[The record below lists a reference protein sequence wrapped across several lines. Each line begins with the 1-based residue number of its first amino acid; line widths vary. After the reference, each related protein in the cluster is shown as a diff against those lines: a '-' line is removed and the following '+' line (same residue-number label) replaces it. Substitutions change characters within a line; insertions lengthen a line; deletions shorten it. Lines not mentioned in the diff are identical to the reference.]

1 VIPGLFAFA
10 AGLSAAPDA
19 IGGDAVRQRGGVKEA
34 MPGLGAEMR
43 QIDCGHAVG
52 GAQAQDLTGLHRHQ
66 PLARAQHGKGAEQPF
81 AVDLDIP
88 IRRHAR
94 EIAQALQQGHGNV
107 TQGCGDGARGSGYQG
122 KMFGFDIIDAGLLPA
137 MLVALAAGVLSFLSP
152 CVLPIVPPYL
162 AYMGGISMSEMTGGA
177 VAARRRVMLPALF
190 FVLGLSTVFLLLG
203 FTASAFGAFFLT
215 NQEVFA
221 QIAGAVVLVFGL
233 HFLGV
238 FRIGLL
244 DREARLDAGDRGG
257 SAFGA
262 YVLGLAFAFGWTP
275 CIGPQLGTILSL
287 AAQEGSVQRG
297 TLLLGV
303 YAVGLGL
310 PFLLAALFIERAM
323 GLMQRLKP
331 YMKWIE
337 RAMGALLVAVG
348 LALLTG
354 AFTDF
359 SWWLLE
365 TFDRFGIPLLG

>member
-1 VIPGLFAFA
+1 
-10 AGLSAAPDA
+10 
-19 IGGDAVRQRGGVKEA
+19 
-34 MPGLGAEMR
+34 
-43 QIDCGHAVG
+43 
-52 GAQAQDLTGLHRHQ
+52 
-66 PLARAQHGKGAEQPF
+66 
-81 AVDLDIP
+81 
-88 IRRHAR
+88 
-94 EIAQALQQGHGNV
+94 
-107 TQGCGDGARGSGYQG
+107 
-122 KMFGFDIIDAGLLPA
+122 MFGFEIMDAGLIPA

-152 CVLPIVPPYL
+152 CVLPVVPPYL
-162 AYMGGISMSEMTGGA
+162 AYMGGISMGEMKGGS
-177 VAARRRVMLPALF
+177 ARRRVLLPALF

-215 NQEVFA
+215 NQTIFA
-221 QIAGAVVLVFGL
+221 KLAGAVVLIFGL
-233 HFLGV
+233 HFLGL

-275 CIGPQLGTILSL
+275 CIGPQLGAILSL

-297 TLLLGV
+297 TVLLAV
-303 YAVGLGL
+303 YAAGLGL

-323 GLMQRLKP
+323 GVMSRLKRH
-331 YMKWIE
+331 MKWIE
-337 RAMGALLVAVG
+337 RAMGLLLVLVG

-365 TFDRFGIPLLG
+365 TFDRVGIPLLG